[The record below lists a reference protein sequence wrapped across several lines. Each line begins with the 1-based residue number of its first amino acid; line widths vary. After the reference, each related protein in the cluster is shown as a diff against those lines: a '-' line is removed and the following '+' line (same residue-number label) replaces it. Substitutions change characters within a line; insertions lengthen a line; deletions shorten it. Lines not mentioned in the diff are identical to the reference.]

1 MIVKRWINIVWFVI
15 CIGYCSVPVWAC
27 TEGSVFYYT
36 MNEQGNLD
44 KYGQKIIFCSPFTSE
59 EKASI
64 LFENLF
70 YKWNR
75 EGVWTAVPRN
85 TTLIGLQLAEG
96 HLVINVSKEIKEY
109 GGSSWEQMVEIQ
121 LLDTAFS
128 LPTVEQVT
136 LLIEGKLD
144 ALPEGTQIHHI
155 WRQQWKQERM
165 KQDGEN

>member
-1 MIVKRWINIVWFVI
+1 MI
-15 CIGYCSVPVWAC
+15 CIWYCSVQGWAC

-44 KYGQKIIFCSPFTSE
+44 QYEQKIIFYSPFTSE

-70 YKWNR
+70 CKSNSKLL
-75 EGVWTAVPRN
+75 WTAVPPN
-85 TTLIGLQLAEG
+85 TTLIGLQLSEG

-128 LPTVEQVT
+128 LDTVDQVT
-136 LLIEGKLD
+136 VRIEGKLD
-144 ALPEGTQIHHI
+144 VLPEGTQIDHI

-165 KQDGEN
+165 RQDGEN